1 MMRKVI
7 FFIMI
12 CAGYSCA
19 DNKSEPSTIDLV
31 SQDTL
36 KISKADIEKLNF
48 TEFILDPASDKKLAG
63 WLKYRELEDRINEL
77 KNADLSFFKGDKKIV
92 ETLIQEFMSTV
103 PSNIDEES
111 IQARILIVE
120 TMYLKLNNK
129 VNLTTSTKSD
139 IQKSISD
146 LLEAFSNLNYQ
157 INKKFERDSQNII
170 KPQ

>member
-1 MMRKVI
+1 MMRKLI

-12 CAGYSCA
+12 CAVCSCA

-36 KISKADIEKLNF
+36 KISKTDIEKLNF
-48 TEFILDPASDKKLAG
+48 TEFVLDPASDKKIAG
-63 WLKYRELEDRINEL
+63 WLKYRELEDRIDEL

-139 IQKSISD
+139 IQKSITD